1 MRLLSFAGFLKDL
14 NVRLRIIIKIKN
26 QIIMKVK
33 LLTRGVQVCLLL
45 QVVGVEAISS
55 CKPMCKYYS
64 PTFFSWAPS
73 SWFILAQTPDA
84 QNLQDFPDGTVWTE
98 GADVNLITQNFN
110 VNNEAECGITAGQDD
125 STVEVTTLEPQPGK
139 YTYRKLFIDKKLD
152 IDFRW
157 NDYFAATLI
166 VVTHETD
173 GYVHSLGYQFVLH
186 DSLLTSKE
194 AKKTYYRSYW
204 TTQYC
209 NNEAVQ
215 FVTDQTNRWR

>member
-1 MRLLSFAGFLKDL
+1 
-14 NVRLRIIIKIKN
+14 
-26 QIIMKVK
+26 MKVK

-110 VNNEAECGITAGQDD
+110 ANNEAECGITAGQDD
-125 STVEVTTLEPQPGK
+125 STVEVKTLELYPGTYV
-139 YTYRKLFIDKKLD
+139 YTKSFDIATKLLD
-152 IDFRW
+152 INLSF
-157 NDYFAATLI
+157 NPVYEATLI

-209 NNEAVQ
+209 DNEAVQ